1 MTQNVMTAFK
11 WGSYMHMYSKLLRAP
26 ESTKEEK
33 NTVFGRLLILF
44 VTCSL
49 INFLCLPFFKFL
61 DSTSKFNLSTEQV
74 S

>member
-11 WGSYMHMYSKLLRAP
+11 RGSYMHMYSKLLRAP

-33 NTVFGRLLILF
+33 KNCIWEITYSICDLQ
-44 VTCSL
+44 
-49 INFLCLPFFKFL
+49 PYKFSVL
-61 DSTSKFNLSTEQV
+61 TIFQV

>member
-11 WGSYMHMYSKLLRAP
+11 RGSYMYTYSKLLLAR
-26 ESTKEEK
+26 TVY
-33 NTVFGRLLILF
+33 TVFKRLPILF
-44 VTCSL
+44 VTCGL

-61 DSTSKFNLSTEQV
+61 DSTNKFNLSTKQV